1 RVPAEAVLHAAPP
14 RARRGGD
21 YRRRRAAP
29 GPHVGRGAA
38 VVPGDR
44 RRGAVP
50 RGLRLER
57 LLRAP
62 PLHARQAR
70 ATAAVRRHPAVQLHL
85 LAAAA
90 PAPGHGAAG
99 HDRARGAVPPH
110 AAFVHARHRHHG
122 RGEVSVA
129 DDPHAADAPAGG
141 RARGAVAPAAGR
153 RPAWTAAPAPG
164 EPFVLGVNYWP
175 RRKAMWWWR
184 GFDDAEV
191 DEELALVA
199 SLGLELVRVFLLWD
213 DFQPAPDTVSRERLA
228 ELERLCDLAERH
240 GLGLAVTF
248 FTGHMSGPNWAPRW
262 SLLPP
267 GQGARPGLRPPVVV
281 MSGGEPVDAGYRDPY
296 QDPMMRRAEEL
307 LVTEVV

>member
-1 RVPAEAVLHAAPP
+1 VRDGRLRLRALPPALQGRPLPGAHRHDRPAQAGPARAHLRLLPRDRLDRHLAAADRPALLRQRLQRVPAEAVLHAAPP

-21 YRRRRAAP
+21 DRRRRAAS

-240 GLGLAVTF
+240 GLGL
-248 FTGHMSGPNWAPRW
+248 
-262 SLLPP
+262 
-267 GQGARPGLRPPVVV
+267 
-281 MSGGEPVDAGYRDPY
+281 
-296 QDPMMRRAEEL
+296 
-307 LVTEVV
+307 